1 MINNITNLSGNEESL
16 DSSSTEKHREKNN
29 INFEFTG
36 RIHNYDS
43 FHNKIPNMD
52 TQTGLKKDF
61 SRKEEIEQKFNDA
74 IENPDTKTNIICLK
88 IQNDSELSRYMKNGT
103 CKVKGIMTL
112 EIEEDRNE
120 E

>member
-1 MINNITNLSGNEESL
+1 MIDNKTDLSGSEESL
-16 DSSSTEKHREKNN
+16 DSSSIEKHREKNN
-29 INFEFTG
+29 INFEGTG